1 MEASGTHIASGLAID
16 RRRLVTGATALGLA
30 SAFGGAPALAQTAPQ
45 KGGTLRLGMDGGSAS
60 DSLDPRTYSSSI
72 ANFYGRTFWN
82 ALVEVDSKGNA
93 TPELAESWESRPG
106 ALEWIFNI
114 RRGITFTSGK
124 TLDADDVIHSI
135 NIHRGETKSP
145 AKGILAPIKEIKKLS
160 SNQIQISL
168 SAGNADLPYVFA
180 DYHLIIVP
188 DGTTD
193 FTKGD
198 GTGAFSLVEFAPGVR
213 VLGRRKSGTYWK
225 PNRGNFDV
233 VEIRYVNDSTAR
245 TQALLTGQVDA
256 INRVDPKTAT
266 FMARNRAIN
275 IVRTKGGGNR
285 FSFVA
290 QTDQDPFKS
299 RDLMLALKY
308 GIDRKKI
315 VDNVFSGYAI
325 EGNDHTI
332 GPLNKYYNAGQVQRS
347 YDPDKAAFH
356 FKKSGFGGS
365 MDLIVSEG
373 AYNGASD
380 AGVVFQESAK
390 RAGIQIDIKRVSGDG
405 YWDNVW
411 RKVPFCATYWANR
424 PTADLQ
430 LTQTFMTGQT
440 WNDTKYTNPR
450 FDKLMVDARVE
461 LDESKRRAMY
471 AECQTLLSE
480 EAGMVCFAIADQM
493 DACSSKVRGLE
504 PHAAFDMNDNRLAEK
519 GWFAS

>member
-1 MEASGTHIASGLAID
+1 MEPSDGNWTPSLALDRRQLIVGAATIGIASTFGS
-16 RRRLVTGATALGLA
+16 A
-30 SAFGGAPALAQTAPQ
+30 STHAQTLPQ

-82 ALVEVDSKGNA
+82 ALVEVDSNGNA
-93 TPELAESWESRPG
+93 TPELAESWESKPG

-124 TLDADDVIHSI
+124 TLDADDVIYSI
-135 NIHRGETKSP
+135 NMHRGETKSP
-145 AKGILAPIKEIKKLS
+145 AKGILAPIKEMKKLS
-160 SNQIQISL
+160 PNQIQIVL
-168 SAGNADLPYVFA
+168 TAGNADLPYVFA

-188 DGTTD
+188 NGTTD

-198 GTGAFSLVEFAPGVR
+198 GTGAFSLVEFTPGVR
-213 VLGRRKSGTYWK
+213 VTGKRKSGTYWK
-225 PNRGNFDV
+225 PNRGNFDA
-233 VEIRYVNDSTAR
+233 VEIRYINDATAR
-245 TQALLTGQVDA
+245 TQALITGQVDA

-266 FMARNRAIN
+266 LMARNRAIN
-275 IVRTKGGGNR
+275 LVRTKGGGNR

-308 GIDRKKI
+308 GIDRKRI
-315 VDNVFSGYAI
+315 IDNVFSGFAI

-332 GPLNKYYNAGQVQRS
+332 GPLNKYYHAGQIQRTL
-347 YDPDKAAFH
+347 DLDKAAFH
-356 FKKSGFGGS
+356 FKKAGFKGAL
-365 MDLIVSEG
+365 DLIVSEG
-373 AYNGASD
+373 AYNGATD
-380 AGVVFQESAK
+380 AAVVFQESAK
-390 RAGIQIDIKRVSGDG
+390 RAGIPIEIKRASGDG

-440 WNDTKYTNPR
+440 WNDTKYSNSR

-461 LDESKRRAMY
+461 LDETKRRAMY

-493 DACSSKVRGLE
+493 DGCSTKVRGLE

-519 GWFAS
+519 GWFA